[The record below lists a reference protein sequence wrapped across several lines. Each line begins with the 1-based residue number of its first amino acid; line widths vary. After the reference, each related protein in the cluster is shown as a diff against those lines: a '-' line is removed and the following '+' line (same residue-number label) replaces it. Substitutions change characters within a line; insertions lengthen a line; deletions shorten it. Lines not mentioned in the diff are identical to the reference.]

1 MEKALQAPSP
11 DRLRPVYQALSGL
24 GPDYLNEL
32 ALDVSV
38 LARFQGRLDEVLRK
52 IDPNDSLLC
61 LALLAKFASRFSVGT
76 GGSIE
81 PEQMPLDSHGVPK
94 DPSHVILP
102 SRKYFVGKRGCKT
115 LTIAVLGVIS
125 VCSAN
130 SIVGLDGALEN
141 LRLSQEIVEAVCRD
155 DVKTWLVEKT
165 GRPMKKLY
173 EKILRPDIDSSL
185 QVAVSR
191 RSSNYRTSIDM
202 HWLTDGH
209 RRLSILLQ
217 LFTREESSRKN

>member
-1 MEKALQAPSP
+1 METAIPFSVLLFLEKLLGKALQAPSP

-61 LALLAKFASRFSVGT
+61 LAVLAKLASRFNVRT
-76 GGSIE
+76 GGGID
-81 PEQMPLDSHGVPK
+81 PEQMSFDSHDVPK
-94 DPSHVILP
+94 DPSHAFLP
-102 SRKYFVGKRGCKT
+102 SRKYFDGKRGYKT
-115 LTIAVLGVIS
+115 LTIAVLRVIS

-130 SIVGLDGALEN
+130 NRVGLDGALET
-141 LRLSQEIVEAVCRD
+141 LRLSQEIVEALCRD

-191 RSSNYRTSIDM
+191 RSSIYRIS
-202 HWLTDGH
+202 
-209 RRLSILLQ
+209 RRHASAD
-217 LFTREESSRKN
+217 